1 MNKTT
6 YEDLA
11 EYEQNL
17 FNELD
22 LRLLDYDRIG
32 KKRVL
37 NALLNKWGKL

>member
-1 MNKTT
+1 MEIEYK
-6 YEDLA
+6 DLTQW
-11 EYEQNL
+11 EQEL

-37 NALLNKWGKL
+37 SALLNKWGRLK